1 MKPNEIEELRQTLG
15 SVATRA
21 MAVGAQSV
29 GALTRENQ
37 TRGIGELRVTFAR
50 DRLNDCAATSTIVR

>member
-37 TRGIGELRVTFAR
+37 TRGNWRVTR
-50 DRLNDCAATSTIVR
+50 DVCT